1 MDFLDNVSNWPSIIK
16 IGFDI
21 SLKYTI
27 VWLVKDKSHA
37 NTTTRKPGLFMT
49 NCRETELA
57 FLTSTQTLR
66 YISFIF
72 ALTHLVSEP
81 KQSLSCIRL
90 PSDHL
95 KTFLFFRR
103 LSITIKL
110 ISTKLCTKHPWLGFL
125 KLIQTLDR
133 SLLKG
138 R

>member
-27 VWLVKDKSHA
+27 VWLVKDKEP
-37 NTTTRKPGLFMT
+37 RKHYHKKAGS